1 MSFDPFGPLR
11 EDLRRISGVL
21 SPGRLPVT
29 VSVGGRTFLIKYV
42 SEKEAKAAPGKYV
55 AEIKVEEDGKGSVG
69 GVSLGLDPKE
79 QVATIEWASV
89 ALRRIGLGRSMIEA
103 VERDLKARGYYLVEL
118 NAAPDSIGFWKAQ
131 AYRPQAEEVPGEG
144 LDMAKML

>member
-1 MSFDPFGPLR
+1 LAFDPFEPLR
-11 EDLRRISGVL
+11 KDLRRISGVF

-29 VSVGGRTFLIKYV
+29 MSVGGRTFLIKYV

-55 AEIKVEEDGKGSVG
+55 AEVIVEEEGKTVG

-79 QVATIEWASV
+79 EVATIEWASV
-89 ALRRIGLGRSMIEA
+89 TYRRIGLGRAMIEA

-118 NAAPDSIGFWKAQ
+118 HAVPDSIGFWKAMG
-131 AYRPQAEEVPGEG
+131 YRPQAEEIPGEG
-144 LDMAKML
+144 LEMAKML